1 MKPSSTIINT
11 ARGAVID
18 EAALV
23 AALEAGA
30 IASVG
35 LDVYEEEPKIHRG
48 LVGNPRAMLLPH
60 MGTWSV
66 EVGSPSFGEGQQGC
80 KTQKDTAD
88 GSAVLQTQTAME
100 VFNVANIRSMLETG
114 KLKSR
119 VPEQKDMPYG

>member
-66 EVGSPSFGEGQQGC
+66 EVGSPSFDGGGQKRVQNKEGH
-80 KTQKDTAD
+80 
-88 GSAVLQTQTAME
+88 S
-100 VFNVANIRSMLETG
+100 
-114 KLKSR
+114 
-119 VPEQKDMPYG
+119 